1 MKTKENKIVEEK
13 LTPMEDK
20 TIHRRR
26 KNTKLMFLI
35 VLFLGVLLIT
45 STYAWFSSS
54 LNVKINFI
62 NMKVDTDTGLFISL
76 DGVNWGDE
84 VTVSSDS
91 ILYEIR
97 ENYPN
102 HTNQWA
108 LNGLWTVST
117 RGIPNPNADKFD
129 VYYGAF
135 GKYKEGELKGQK
147 YLRTFLIDESRPYS
161 MNKFIAF
168 DIFLKNASG
177 SPRPDNIFLTE
188 NTVFTFRED
197 VTDEIRYEMSGIMNS
212 IRLGIVRVGSTNI
225 NSMPYDL
232 QNVKCDGNC
241 TSYIYEP
248 FSRDHSEKSIT
259 DAKEYGITIE
269 EGEYYPTYAVYK
281 EGEYLNHKS
290 GFLNDGVGVDE
301 NYFTLQTTFFEDAFE
316 EPLFQIPNGYL
327 KLRVYIWL
335 EGQDIDSLET
345 FSKGA
350 PINLNMEFIKDLEG
364 YMYYND

>member
-1 MKTKENKIVEEK
+1 MKTIEDKKIDEK
-13 LTPMEDK
+13 IAPMEDK
-20 TIHRRR
+20 TIPRRR
-26 KNTKLMFLI
+26 KNTKIMFL
-35 VLFLGVLLIT
+35 VTLFLGVLFIT

-62 NMKVDTDTGLFISL
+62 NLKVDTDTGLFISL

-84 VTVSSDS
+84 VTISSDS
-91 ILYEIR
+91 ILYEIK
-97 ENYPN
+97 EAYPN

-117 RGIPNPNADKFD
+117 RGIPNPDSDKFD

-161 MNKFIAF
+161 MNKFISF

-177 SPRPDNIFLTE
+177 SPRPDNIYLTE

-212 IRLGIVRVGSTNI
+212 IRLGIVRIGSTSI
-225 NSMPYDL
+225 NSIPYEL
-232 QNVKCDGNC
+232 QNVKCEGNC

-248 FSRDHSEKSIT
+248 FSRDHSEKSIN
-259 DAKEYGITIE
+259 DAKEYGITIN

-316 EPLFQIPNGYL
+316 DPLFQIPNGYL
-327 KLRVYIWL
+327 KLRVYVWL